1 MSANGL
7 LLINAATSLYM
18 TGLIWFV
25 QVVHYPL
32 FARIPSARFQDY
44 EQRHQRLTSFVVAPV
59 MLLELA
65 ASVAILV
72 VGPLSTSNW
81 VASGLTGVVW
91 ASTVGLQMPLH
102 DRLAKGFDTAA
113 IQVLVRSNW
122 IRTVAWTVRSVLLI
136 AKLAQP

>member
-7 LLINAATSLYM
+7 LLLNAATSVYM

-32 FARIPSARFQDY
+32 FARIPSAQFQDY

-72 VGPLSTSNW
+72 VGPLSKSNL
-81 VASGLTGVVW
+81 VASALTGVVW
-91 ASTVGLQMPLH
+91 ASTLGLQMPLH
-102 DRLAKGFDTAA
+102 DRLAKGFDAAA

-136 AKLAQP
+136 AILRQP